1 MNVPGYIARR
11 YLLAKSRQTAV
22 NLISAVTLLVALI
35 GSASLFVVLSGFSGL
50 KEFSIAYT
58 EMTDPDLKVLPI
70 KGKYLTDV
78 PALSAKINALKGVA
92 ASAPE
97 LEERVYLTHGEKS
110 QTAWI
115 KGVAPNWPEVIPIE
129 KNLYLGDWDVEGVG
143 ILGLGLAQTLG
154 VTVGPY
160 SQPIG
165 VLVPKPL
172 KKGALSTSTPY
183 EQGFLTLSAV
193 YAVDADWDQ
202 KYLITDLRWVQ
213 ALLGRDPEQ
222 ATGISIKLNEQGIQ
236 DPAYWA
242 QQIQK
247 WAPNQYVVKTRIQL
261 NSALYK
267 MLNTEYAA
275 TYGVFTLVL
284 IIALFNLVGAMITI
298 ILDKRQN
305 ADTLFALGLT
315 SRDIQRIYLIQ
326 GIGLSVIGGLGG
338 LLLGSALIGS
348 QLYFG
353 WLEIGAGLAYP
364 VAFEWKNFLLVV
376 VTISVLGS
384 ITSWVASRRAARV
397 DS

>member
-50 KEFSIAYT
+50 KEFSVTYT
-58 EMTDPDLKVLPI
+58 EMTDPDLKVLPAT
-70 KGKYLTDV
+70 GKYLPDFTEIT
-78 PALSAKINALKGVA
+78 AKINALEGVA

-115 KGVAPNWPEVIPIE
+115 KGVSPNWPKVIPIE

-154 VTVGPY
+154 VTVGAY
-160 SQPIG
+160 SQPLG
-165 VLVPKPL
+165 VIVPKPL
-172 KKGALSTSTPY
+172 KKGMLSTATPY
-183 EQGFLTLSAV
+183 EQGYLTLSAV

-202 KYLITDLRWVQ
+202 KYLITDIRWVQ
-213 ALLGRDPEQ
+213 ALLGRTPEE
-222 ATGISIKLNEQGIQ
+222 ATGISVKLNDIGRQNPEF
-236 DPAYWA
+236 WA
-242 QQIQK
+242 QQIQQ
-247 WAPNQYVVKTRIQL
+247 WAPDQYVVKTQVQL

-284 IIALFNLVGAMITI
+284 VIALFNLVGAMITI
-298 ILDKRQN
+298 ILDKQEN
-305 ADTLFALGLT
+305 AKTLFALGLT
-315 SRDIQRIYLIQ
+315 EREIKRIYLIQ
-326 GIGLSVIGGLGG
+326 GIGLSVLGGLGG

-353 WLEIGAGLAYP
+353 WLEIGSGLAYP
-364 VAFEWKNFLLVV
+364 VAFEAKNFVLVV

-384 ITSWVASRRAARV
+384 LTSWVASRRATR
-397 DS
+397 